1 MRQTRTIVV
10 AGGGIGGLAAALAIA
25 NAGFRVVVLERAT
38 QLAEAGAG
46 IQLSPNAGHAL
57 ASLGLAQEVA
67 AASTEIESLEIRS
80 GHPGRRITK
89 MPLGAR
95 AKTKYGQPYQV
106 IHRADLLEILA
117 AKVRAHGEIDLQLG
131 AELVE
136 FGVHANG
143 TTVLAQTPT
152 RSYETRGLALIAADG
167 VRSTVR
173 GLMPGGSPVVHSGR
187 IAWRAVIKADDAPI
201 GLPRDGVGLWIGPD
215 AHLVHYPIR
224 GGETINIVAIVKDN
238 WDSEGWS
245 ERGDREWIEARFR
258 RWAPVARATLEAAPH
273 WLKWPLLTVNPS
285 GTWVA
290 GSVALL
296 GDAAHGMLPFLAQ
309 GGAMAIED
317 AVVLGR
323 LVAASPD
330 DPAAVLSTYES
341 ARKPRVRRAW
351 RAAKATGD
359 LYHMRGI
366 SGMIRDAGM
375 EVMGGRG
382 LLARYDW
389 IFGWRDAAASAKSA
403 GRATPFSAHPRG
415 SGDPA

>member
-1 MRQTRTIVV
+1 VRQTRTIVI

-25 NAGFRVVVLERAT
+25 NSGFRVVVLERAA

-57 ASLGLAQEVA
+57 TSLGVGAEVA
-67 AASTEIESLEIRS
+67 ALASEIESLEVRS

-95 AKTKYGQPYQV
+95 VAAKYGMPYRV

-117 AKVRAHGEIDLQLG
+117 AKVRAHGEIELQLG

-136 FGVHANG
+136 LGVHANG
-143 TTVLAQTPT
+143 ITALAQTPS

-167 VRSTVR
+167 VRSTTR

-187 IAWRAVIKADDAPI
+187 TAWRATIKTDDAPM
-201 GLPRDGVGLWIGPD
+201 GLSRDSIGLWIGPD

-224 GGETINIVAIVKDN
+224 GGETINVVAIVKDA
-238 WDSEGWS
+238 WDAPGWS
-245 ERGDREWIEARFR
+245 ERGDREEIEARFR
-258 RWAPVARATLEAAPH
+258 RWAAVPRATLEAAPH

-285 GTWVA
+285 GAWVA
-290 GSVALL
+290 GPVALL

-323 LVAASPD
+323 LVASSPD
-330 DPAAVLSTYES
+330 DPAAVLAAYES
-341 ARKPRVRRAW
+341 IRKPRVRRVW
-351 RAAKATGD
+351 RAAKAAGD

-375 EVMGGRG
+375 EVIGGRG

-389 IFGWRDAAASAKSA
+389 IYKWKDAKGAATSS
-403 GRATPFSAHPRG
+403 RRTFSANSAQP
-415 SGDPA
+415 SP